1 MGLRLH
7 PPIVFRVVLGAV
19 LFVGAI
25 AITHT
30 AITRPQI
37 DASQPAYTQR
47 TAPFNLEQTWI
58 VSATEAKTLIDQGA
72 TLLDARGNKWFG
84 LHQVPGSVPVSWP
97 AFSPK
102 NKTQKGNLLE
112 SNAVLTQ
119 TLQKLGISKNRPVVV
134 FANPSQG
141 WGEEGRIVWMLRTL
155 GHQQAVIV
163 DGGYAALAQKNL
175 DPPSNPPPGDFLVQK
190 DLTWQIQP
198 ETLKAELGNPNQV
211 IIDTRTPQ
219 EYAGATPTPHGEQR
233 RGHIPGAINLHFR
246 SLLTQ
251 QGTLLPRDQ
260 IVAKLQ
266 SMGITQDTEIVAY
279 CTGGIRSGWLTV
291 VLADLGFQVKNYA
304 GSMWEWSAESAQ
316 EYPLTVQS

>member
-1 MGLRLH
+1 MGLRIH
-7 PPIVFRVVLGAV
+7 PPIVMRVVLGAV

-30 AITRPQI
+30 AITRPQV

-47 TAPFNLEQTWI
+47 TASFNLKQTWV
-58 VSATEAKTLIDQGA
+58 VSATEAKTLIDEGA
-72 TLLDARGNKWFG
+72 TLLDARGNLWFG
-84 LHQVPGSVPVSWP
+84 RNQVSGSVPVSWP

-102 NKTQKGNLLE
+102 HKTQKGNLLE

-141 WGEEGRIVWMLRTL
+141 WGEDGRIVWMLRTL

-163 DGGYAALAQKNL
+163 DGGYAALAQENL
-175 DPPSNPPPGDFLVQK
+175 VPPSTPLPGNFVVQRDF
-190 DLTWQIQP
+190 TWQIQP
-198 ETLKAELGNPNQV
+198 ETLKAELNNPNQV

-219 EYAGATPTPHGEQR
+219 EYAGATPHGEQR
-233 RGHIPGAINLHFR
+233 RGHIPGAIHLHFR

-260 IVAKLQ
+260 ILAKLQ
-266 SMGITQDTEIVAY
+266 TMGITQDTEIVAY